1 MRKEFKPDEW
11 RNSPGFNKIKPARN
25 GVNRMFTPTVNKT
38 FTPEGSQSL
47 KDVNSIIEKIEAVKV
62 DITSTYEDWLR
73 IGFAFAHEFGEAG
86 RSLFHRISQFYP
98 DYDSSQ
104 CDHQFDSCLKSKRE
118 GVTIGT
124 FFHLAK
130 QAGIYAKERGDKS
143 KIQNEPGTIS
153 DEIYKT
159 LPEIVSRVCSV
170 AESPEERDILLLGSL
185 GAISSCLPQ
194 WSGIYAGKRLYPNL
208 YLFVSAPASA
218 GKGVLNYCRRIV
230 YPVHCDL
237 RKQSQEL
244 RQLYEMELA
253 EYQASKKDTGAEKP
267 AKPPE
272 KLLFIPANS
281 SSTGAFQLLNDNE
294 GKGLIFETEGDTL
307 AQAFKSEYGNYS
319 DGFRKA
325 FHHETISYY
334 RRGDREYVDIESP
347 RLSAVLSGTPKQV
360 GNLIPDAENGLFS
373 RFLFYQMSIRPEWI
387 DVFKHDA
394 QNGLEDH
401 FDRIGDEFFQLYQMM
416 KTLQDVKFLLTKD
429 QMTFFNSKFQ
439 ELSDQYSDENM
450 IASVRRMGIS
460 AFRIAMILTSL
471 RILET
476 GECNG
481 QMTCS
486 DDDYTTSIRIAETLL
501 SHAAQVFNEL
511 EKSPAKLQKNRKQK
525 FLEMLPQEFSRTDY
539 LQVAAK
545 LNIPKK
551 TAENYIG
558 AYLDGGVI
566 HREKHNHYIK
576 LNEAA

>member
-1 MRKEFKPDEW
+1 MRNEFNPGEW
-11 RNSPGFNKIKPARN
+11 RNSPGFNQKKPARN
-25 GVNRMFTPTVNKT
+25 GVNTKFTHTVNET
-38 FTPEGSQSL
+38 FTPEGSETL
-47 KDVNSIIEKIEAVKV
+47 KDVNVIIEKIEAGKI
-62 DITSTYEDWLR
+62 DLTSSYDDWLR
-73 IGFAFAHEFGEAG
+73 IGFGFTHEFGEAG
-86 RSLFHRISQFYP
+86 RSLFHRVSQFYP
-98 DYDSSQ
+98 DYDFTR
-104 CDHQFDSCLKSKRE
+104 CDQQFDNCLKSNRE
-118 GVTIGT
+118 GITIGT

-130 QAGIYAKERGDKS
+130 QAGIYAKDEENKP
-143 KIQNEPGTIS
+143 KIGSEIVPNEVYQN
-153 DEIYKT
+153 
-159 LPEIVSRVCSV
+159 LPELLSRVCSV

-185 GAISSCLPQ
+185 SAMSSCLPQ
-194 WSGIYAGKRLYPNL
+194 WSGIYGGKRLYPNL

-230 YPVHCDL
+230 YPIHRDL

-253 EYQASKKDTGAEKP
+253 EYQAHKKDTGAEKP
-267 AKPPE
+267 TKPPE

-401 FDRIGDEFFQLYQMM
+401 FDRVGNDFFQLYQMN
-416 KTLQDVKFLLTKD
+416 KSLQDVRFLLTTE
-429 QMTFFNSKFQ
+429 QMTSFNTTFQ
-439 ELSDQYSDENM
+439 KLSDQYSDEKM

-471 RILET
+471 RLLET
-476 GECNG
+476 GECSG
-481 QMTCS
+481 QITCS
-486 DDDYTTSIRIAETLL
+486 DDDYTTSICIAETLL
-501 SHAAQVFNEL
+501 SHAAQILVEL
-511 EKSPAKLQKNRKQK
+511 KGNPVKLQKNKKQK
-525 FLEMLPQEFSRTDY
+525 FLEMLPSEFSRKDY
-539 LQVAAK
+539 LAVADK
-545 LNIPKK
+545 LKIVKK
-551 TAENYIG
+551 TAEYYISKYIETG
-558 AYLDGGVI
+558 II
-566 HREKHNHYIK
+566 HREKNSHYIK
-576 LNEAA
+576 SNEAA